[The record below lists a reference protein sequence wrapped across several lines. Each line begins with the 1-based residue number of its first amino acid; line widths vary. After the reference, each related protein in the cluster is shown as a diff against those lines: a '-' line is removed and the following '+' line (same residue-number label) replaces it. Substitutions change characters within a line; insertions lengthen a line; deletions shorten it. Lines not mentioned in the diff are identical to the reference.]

1 MNASDAEAIDA
12 RGTNAEPTRFEDHV
26 RGAKVGEAVRAAL
39 RQDRITFAFQP
50 VVSATTGSVKYYE
63 CLLRLRGADGGALP
77 AGEFIRETERFG
89 FIRHIDR
96 HILDKVLVEAGR
108 HPGVTFGFNVS
119 ALTTADRPWLRSL
132 LARLRVNPQLARQ
145 LVIEITETA
154 ALYDI
159 DESARFVNALRR
171 AGCRVALDDFGAG
184 HTSLQHLQSLTVDI
198 VKIDRSFIWDITDN
212 RKSQAFL
219 RHLLGLA
226 KGFGFSTIAEGVE
239 TEDTAA
245 ALRREGVDY
254 LQGHLYGMA
263 VLDPPW
269 LQPAA

>member
-1 MNASDAEAIDA
+1 MNASDADAIDSRA
-12 RGTNAEPTRFEDHV
+12 IRFEDHV
-26 RGAKVGEAVRAAL
+26 RGAEVGEAVRAAL
-39 RQDRITFAFQP
+39 RQDRITFASQP
-50 VVSATTGSVKYYE
+50 VVSAKTGSVNYYE
-63 CLLRLRGADGGALP
+63 CLLRLRGAGGDALA
-77 AGEFIRETERFG
+77 AGEFIQEVERFG

-132 LARLRVNPQLARQ
+132 LSRLRINPQLARQ

-159 DESARFVNALRR
+159 EESARFVNALRR

-184 HTSLQHLQSLTVDI
+184 HTSLQYLQSLGVDM
-198 VKIDRSFIWDITDN
+198 VKIDRSFVSDITDN
-212 RKSQAFL
+212 RESQAFL
-219 RHLLGLA
+219 RHLLSLA

-239 TEDTAA
+239 TEETAA
-245 ALRREGVDY
+245 TLRREGVDY

-263 VLDPPW
+263 VLDRPW